1 MSLSQQGNGRNG
13 CAKSLR
19 MPRQYEDVHMNPDS
33 DCYVLQVTTLNF
45 IFTPVVMGMTL
56 SLASNSPCFFAC
68 LNVPL
73 STGVC
78 YSAADLYKVA
88 VSSAAYKVF
97 KCVYKEFQSVKATVS
112 WHTQPISR
120 LLW

>member
-1 MSLSQQGNGRNG
+1 
-13 CAKSLR
+13 

-56 SLASNSPCFFAC
+56 SLASNSPYFFSCF
-68 LNVPL
+68 NVPL

-78 YSAADLYKVA
+78 YSAADLYKVT
-88 VSSAAYKVF
+88 VSSAAYSF
-97 KCVYKEFQSVKATVS
+97 
-112 WHTQPISR
+112 
-120 LLW
+120 